1 MARFQLTC
9 LSLALL
15 SISASGVST
24 ANTSHPSSG
33 QPQLYLPEYTPYLFK
48 GDQTRLSWHLM
59 NEARHV
65 LVTGGMIAAGYVLHR
80 FSSGIPLYPLM
91 TATHIAMDWTLSPSV
106 KDFAIRQLVRAPLV
120 ACRWYTGS
128 GLYPWVDTLMQESPT
143 LLMGAWEMWLQS
155 QNSLPEGTQ
164 DIHFGSGNEP
174 LHIQFSNVGTP
185 QFTLQFNNPGRG
197 GCRTLPPVT
206 HESPY
211 IDHLTQLSCSA
222 HQNAISTL
230 EIKPEFNHSTSD
242 TLIHIKGIKRSGEAL
257 PKSITVIPGRHSQN
271 HSTPWITEVL
281 AKSPNKNSV
290 GKALSPLT
298 EKALATLSKAINESP
313 DHPPLTLRED
323 DLTVNVVGGKSML
336 VAGLSNQSYLLADHT
351 DTQVLS
357 LPTLWLGTGSLA
369 SEHLA
374 TAALQNLEERR
385 IPGPELGAWRLLTA
399 ARSIAHHTLFEK
411 AFNWLSEKRP
421 AVSRFTTNNYTL
433 VKTTDD
439 LNSDDSADILQIV
452 KDAKGTKTVLI
463 GRPGSG
469 KSYLANHLLGKDTF
483 TVTKSKEFD
492 SEIQIFTKNGHQII
506 ELAPFSNTDKP
517 ASLLDEI
524 KHQIILA
531 ADGATYVIPG
541 NHILPADINAFKMLQ
556 QFFPSGDDAVK
567 KLTVTI
573 NNKANV
579 SQEKLRVFTGEMVH
593 LTHPGEPETAAA
605 NPYIIRWF
613 TPGKA
618 KNTSQYLSLLQ
629 GVFRDSTSPDVLE
642 DMHKGL
648 LKQFDTALKEY
659 SLSYRGT
666 ELSEDQDRINRLSE
680 WSKCLTI
687 ASEEFKSFLKD
698 NPQKQTELKSAVI
711 SATGSKP
718 AMKLD
723 DHFKPLIDK
732 AEKLYQ

>member
-1 MARFQLTC
+1 MAKFQLTC
-9 LSLALL
+9 LSLVLL

-24 ANTSHPSSG
+24 ANTRDPDSG
-33 QPQLYLPEYTPYLFK
+33 QLELHLPEYAPYLFR
-48 GDQTRLSWHLM
+48 GDQTRLNWHLM
-59 NEARHV
+59 NEARHA
-65 LVTGGMIAAGYVLHR
+65 LVTGGMIAAGYALHR
-80 FSSGIPLYPLM
+80 ISSGIPLYPLM
-91 TATHIAMDWTLSPSV
+91 TAAHIAMDWTLSPSV
-106 KDFAIRQLVRAPLV
+106 KDFAIRQLVRTPLM

-155 QNSLPEGTQ
+155 QNSLPEGIQ

-174 LHIQFSNVGTP
+174 LHIQFSNVGVP
-185 QFTLQFNNPGRG
+185 QLTLQFNNPGRE
-197 GCRTLPPVT
+197 GCRTLPSVT
-206 HESPY
+206 HGSPY
-211 IDHLTQLSCSA
+211 IDHLIQFSCSA

-230 EIKPEFNHSTSD
+230 EIKPEFNHSRSD
-242 TLIHIKGIKRSGEAL
+242 TLIYIKGIKKSGEAL
-257 PKSITVIPGRHSQN
+257 PKSITVIPDHHSQK

-281 AKSPNKNSV
+281 AKSPNQNSV

-313 DHPPLTLRED
+313 DHTPLTLSED

-351 DTQVLS
+351 DTQGLA

-374 TAALQNLEERR
+374 TAALHNLEERR

-399 ARSIAHHTLFEK
+399 TRSIAYHTLFEK

-421 AVSRFTTNNYTL
+421 VASRFTTDNYTL
-433 VKTTDD
+433 IKTTDD
-439 LNSDDSADILQIV
+439 LTSDDSADILKIV

-469 KSYLANHLLGKDTF
+469 KSYLANHILGKDTF
-483 TVTKSKEFD
+483 TVTKSKEFG
-492 SEIQIFTKNGHQII
+492 SEIQIFTQNGHQII
-506 ELAPFSNTDKP
+506 ELAPFSYTEKP
-517 ASLLDEI
+517 KTLLDEI

-531 ADGATYVIPG
+531 ADGATYVIAG
-541 NHILPADINAFKMLQ
+541 NQILESDKAAFKMLQ
-556 QFFPSGDDAVK
+556 GIFPLGDDAAK
-567 KLTVTI
+567 KITVTI

-579 SQEKLRVFTGEMVH
+579 TQEKLRVFTDEMVR
-593 LTHPGEPETAAA
+593 LTHPEEPETAAA
-605 NPYIIRWF
+605 NSYIIRWF

-618 KNTSQYLSLLQ
+618 ENTSQYLSLLQ
-629 GVFRDSTSPDVLE
+629 GVFQGSTNQDVLE
-642 DMHKGL
+642 NMHKGL
-648 LKQFDTALKEY
+648 LKQFDIAAKEY
-659 SLSYRGT
+659 SLSHKRT
-666 ELSEDQDRINRLSE
+666 ELNEDQDRINRLSE

-687 ASEEFKSFLKD
+687 ASEEFKSFLRD
-698 NPQKQTELKSAVI
+698 NPQKQAELRNTVI
-711 SATGSKP
+711 SATGSRS

-723 DHFKPLIDK
+723 DHFWPLIDK
-732 AEKLYQ
+732 TEHLYR